1 MSSHTQYES
10 PIEADKTPSQE
21 TLALRF
27 ALGVLLVLGLSL
39 LAFYAVM
46 RPSSQDLVLMTLF
59 LSVTAVISLVAG
71 YGVLRL
77 GWLDRLPS
85 IRLSLLAGY
94 VLSSL
99 LTFVNIWLTANLMFA
114 SPHDL
119 LLATVL
125 LLFASGIAIVLG
137 GFLSSALVR
146 RVQRLQRAAQAI
158 AGGRLET
165 RVPHTGQDELAA
177 LGATFNHMAERLE
190 DIERQT
196 RELESL
202 RRDLIAW
209 VSHDLQTPLASIR
222 AVLEALSDGVV
233 DDPATAQRYLDTAQK
248 DVRALSLL
256 IDDLFQMAQIDAG
269 GLRLD
274 CADGSI
280 SDIVSDTLETFAE
293 LAERKHVQLTGDA
306 QRSCDPVWMDT
317 PRIGR
322 ALVNLVGNAVRHT
335 PRGGEVRVQVQCSP
349 EGVQVEVADT
359 GEGLPAEDL
368 PYVFERFY
376 RGEKSRSRATG
387 GAGLGLAIARGIV
400 EAHGGRIW
408 AENRPE
414 GGALFVFTLPGRP

>member
-1 MSSHTQYES
+1 
-10 PIEADKTPSQE
+10 
-21 TLALRF
+21 
-27 ALGVLLVLGLSL
+27 
-39 LAFYAVM
+39 
-46 RPSSQDLVLMTLF
+46 MTLF
-59 LSVTAVISLVAG
+59 LSVTAVISLLAG

-99 LTFVNIWLTANLMFA
+99 LTFINIWLTANLMFA

-119 LLATVL
+119 LLATIL
-125 LLFASGIAIVLG
+125 LMFASGIAIVLG

-146 RVQRLQRAAQAI
+146 RIRRLQQAAHSI
-158 AGGRLET
+158 AGGRLDT
-165 RVPHTGQDELAA
+165 RIPATGQDELAA
-177 LGATFNHMAERLE
+177 LGDTFNHMAEQLE
-190 DIERQT
+190 GVERRS

-209 VSHDLQTPLASIR
+209 VGHDLQTPLASIR
-222 AVLEALSDGVV
+222 LVLEALSDGVV
-233 DDPATAQRYLDTAQK
+233 DDPATAQRYLQTAQK

-274 CADGSI
+274 CADGSL
-280 SDIVSDTLETFAE
+280 SDLVSDTLESFAE
-293 LAERKHVQLTGDA
+293 LAERKQVRLTGEA
-306 QRSCDPVWMDT
+306 QADCDPVWMDT
-317 PRIGR
+317 PRVGR
-322 ALVNLVGNAVRHT
+322 ALANLVGNAVRHT
-335 PRGGEVRVQVQCSP
+335 PAGGEVRVHVQRQAD
-349 EGVQVEVADT
+349 GVQVELADT
-359 GEGLPAEDL
+359 GEGIPADDL
-368 PYVFERFY
+368 PYVFDRFY
-376 RGEKSRSRATG
+376 RSEKSRSRATG

-414 GGALFVFTLPGRP
+414 GGARVVFTLPEKK